1 MSKDM
6 ILINCIMLLIVAF
19 VIYCLILRFR
29 DAKFSFLNL
38 FRHRRRTFSTLSAI
52 ILGGVAIFLYGGF
65 INYSFWILK
74 EQTIRTNIGH
84 VQIYNKTYF
93 DTANKNK
100 SLIEN
105 YALLK
110 RNLLNAPELANDI
123 STISGQLEFTGI
135 ISQYEN
141 ETSSYFAAQGVEP
154 LPALKLGAFDKIVFG
169 SDLSRIKHDEIT
181 LGSGLAKTLNAQYA
195 DWLDVMVVNT
205 AGGQGAL
212 SLKLRGI
219 FESGIKDYDDTA
231 MKIPLDTAQHI
242 MGTKGVSKILILL
255 NNDEVGPFV
264 AKLKQ
269 YITDNHLPLIVKD
282 WKETSLFYQQVEGML
297 SGIYFFIKL
306 IVALV
311 VVFMIGN
318 SMTMNITERTREITT
333 LRAIGLKS
341 MHVIQ
346 LFWLEGIFIGILGA
360 VGSLVVGYGL
370 AGLINLYG
378 ISMPPSPGQSVGYT
392 AFIKIN
398 DIELI
403 WITTVLPVL
412 TATLASILP
421 ALRAA
426 RLNISD
432 AFKFS

>member
-231 MKIPLDTAQHI
+231 MKI
-242 MGTKGVSKILILL
+242 
-255 NNDEVGPFV
+255 
-264 AKLKQ
+264 
-269 YITDNHLPLIVKD
+269 
-282 WKETSLFYQQVEGML
+282 
-297 SGIYFFIKL
+297 
-306 IVALV
+306 
-311 VVFMIGN
+311 
-318 SMTMNITERTREITT
+318 R
-333 LRAIGLKS
+333 
-341 MHVIQ
+341 
-346 LFWLEGIFIGILGA
+346 
-360 VGSLVVGYGL
+360 
-370 AGLINLYG
+370 
-378 ISMPPSPGQSVGYT
+378 
-392 AFIKIN
+392 
-398 DIELI
+398 
-403 WITTVLPVL
+403 
-412 TATLASILP
+412 
-421 ALRAA
+421 
-426 RLNISD
+426 
-432 AFKFS
+432 